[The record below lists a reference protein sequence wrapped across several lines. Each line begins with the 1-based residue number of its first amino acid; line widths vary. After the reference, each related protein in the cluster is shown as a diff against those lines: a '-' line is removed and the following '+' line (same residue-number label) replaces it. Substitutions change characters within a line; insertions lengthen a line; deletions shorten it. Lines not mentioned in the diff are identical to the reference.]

1 MEYFLL
7 ARIGKIRIAINI
19 KNIHFVIR
27 NNGIVYLPDTP
38 ESIEGIISFRDKV
51 IPVLNNKAV
60 LKMQN
65 DNSERKRIVL
75 YEYEKDLLF
84 GINVDEYLEILKVD
98 KKNTKKMSIILKD
111 EVIPIIDLKKL
122 ITEDEIEIAKKV

>member
-27 NNGIVYLPDTP
+27 NNGIVNLPDTP

-51 IPVLNNKAV
+51 IPVLNNKSV

-75 YEYEKDLLF
+75 YEFEKDLLF

-122 ITEDEIEIAKKV
+122 ITEDEIELAKKV